1 MMVNF
6 YFNQSIQLIY
16 ALNILQFIVH
26 SLGEEDGGGGE
37 EWLNALLFNSPR
49 DNPIQKNLDNAGS
62 LVILSPWYFLANSLL
77 R

>member
-26 SLGEEDGGGGE
+26 SLGEEDGGGGM
-37 EWLNALLFNSPR
+37 LCCSIALG
-49 DNPIQKNLDNAGS
+49 IT
-62 LVILSPWYFLANSLL
+62 LSKKI
-77 R
+77 